1 MSVKNI
7 VIRPRVANLSLTV
20 EEADYAMFM
29 TRHLTMVFR
38 RKNVPTNVLL
48 ITEPANRLTE
58 VVSSN

>member
-20 EEADYAMFM
+20 EEADCAMFM

-38 RKNVPTNVLL
+38 RKNVLTNVLR
-48 ITEPANRLTE
+48 ITEPAKRLTE